1 MTRDLI
7 EENSL
12 KAGYPSNKRQCIGER
27 VQTSTVSG
35 QVETDGVF
43 KS

>member
-12 KAGYPSNKRQCIGER
+12 KVAYPSNKRQCIGER
-27 VQTSTVSG
+27 VQTSTVPG
-35 QVETDGVF
+35 LEATDGVF
-43 KS
+43 VS